1 MQAICLNF
9 CFERGITETQ
19 NVHERIEIE
28 SGILRQI
35 FERTSTTTDYST
47 MLNVLHAGPKQR
59 GIERKQFNFTD
70 GTRGDVYR
78 CVLLAAKADPPS
90 LSFPYED
97 IMRRVRRVCVDESPV
112 GSSVVESLSQMSKL
126 AKTVQ
131 TAPVIERDED
141 VLDVVEPYFLFFLR
155 CSPHLAHLAKPSVS
169 QANLPL

>member
-9 CFERGITETQ
+9 CFEWGITETQ

-97 IMRRVRRVCVDESPV
+97 IMRRVRRVCADW
-112 GSSVVESLSQMSKL
+112 GGLDRLRKL
-126 AKTVQ
+126 RHLAERFDDTRSYWAFVCADPPY
-131 TAPVIERDED
+131 APHD
-141 VLDVVEPYFLFFLR
+141 VLIG
-155 CSPHLAHLAKPSVS
+155 KG
-169 QANLPL
+169 